1 MLQDCQKADKFTRPQ
16 LSIKRKMENQY
27 GKCTAKNLM
36 KIQTELK
43 QDLKIESLKLKKRKT
58 IEERR
63 YTNRMFR
70 VSPKTVYKQMKGQAA
85 KKVKE
90 MPTKDDL
97 EDLWGGLWGTE
108 ILQQRTRCQSQCNR

>member
-1 MLQDCQKADKFTRPQ
+1 
-16 LSIKRKMENQY
+16 
-27 GKCTAKNLM
+27 M

-63 YTNRMFR
+63 YINRMFR

-90 MPTKDDL
+90 LPTKDDL
-97 EDLWGGLWGTE
+97 EDFWEGLWGTE
-108 ILQQRTRCQSQCNR
+108 ISITQINAE